1 MFRPASP
8 RRRGLPGPE
17 PLRPWPSFVDALSA
31 SLLVL
36 VFIITLLSIR
46 SGKVLETMQKAKA
59 TDQVQQMITETVE
72 KVVRSEG
79 VTVTRLDERLRIMVP
94 DTLLFSSGSAQISE
108 AGQGIILAVAR
119 RLADIAGPVE
129 VQGHTDDR
137 PIKGK
142 LSGRF
147 PTNWELSTARA
158 TAVVRLMEEQGGID
172 SSRLS
177 GAGLSMHRPIA
188 SNDTEAGR
196 SRNRRIEIV
205 VTPEAGDEQ

>member
-1 MFRPASP
+1 M
-8 RRRGLPGPE
+8 
-17 PLRPWPSFVDALSA
+17 RPWPSFVDALSA

-59 TDQVQQMITETVE
+59 TDQVQKMITETVE

-94 DTLLFSSGSAQISE
+94 DTLLFSSGSAEISE
-108 AGQGIILAVAR
+108 EGRRIILAVAR
-119 RLADIAGPVE
+119 RLAGIVGPVE

-137 PIKGK
+137 PIRGK

-158 TAVVRLMEEQGGID
+158 TAVVRLMEEQGGIK
-172 SSRLS
+172 SQRLS
-177 GAGLSMHRPIA
+177 GAGLSMYRPIA
-188 SNDTEAGR
+188 SNDTEQGR
-196 SRNRRIEIV
+196 AHNRRIEIV
-205 VTPEAGDEQ
+205 VTPESGAVQ

>member
-1 MFRPASP
+1 VRRQRLPEPA
-8 RRRGLPGPE
+8 

-46 SGKVLETMQKAKA
+46 SGKVLETLTKAKA
-59 TDQVQQMITETVE
+59 TDLVQQMLTETVE

-94 DTLLFSSGSAQISE
+94 DTLLFSSGSAVISE
-108 AGQGIILAVAR
+108 EGKRIILAVAR
-119 RLADIAGPVE
+119 RLTQINGAVE

-137 PIKGK
+137 PIHGK
-142 LSGRF
+142 LANLF
-147 PTNWELSTARA
+147 PSNWELSTARA

-172 SSRLS
+172 STRLL

-188 SNDTEAGR
+188 SNATEQGR
-196 SRNRRIEIV
+196 AKNRRIEIV
-205 VTPEAGDEQ
+205 VTPEPGSEK